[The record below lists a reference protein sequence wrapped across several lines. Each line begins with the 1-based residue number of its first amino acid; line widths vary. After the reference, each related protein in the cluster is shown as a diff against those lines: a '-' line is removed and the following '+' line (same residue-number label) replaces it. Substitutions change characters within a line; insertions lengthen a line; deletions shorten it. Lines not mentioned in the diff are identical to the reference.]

1 MINDNIIG
9 INFGMLDL
17 VGEDVNIWANLFGHE
32 FAYLKLSLTLRA
44 Y

>member
-9 INFGMLDL
+9 INFGMLEL
-17 VGEDVNIWANLFGHE
+17 VGEDVNMLGHE
-32 FAYLKLSLTLRA
+32 FAPLKLSLTLRA